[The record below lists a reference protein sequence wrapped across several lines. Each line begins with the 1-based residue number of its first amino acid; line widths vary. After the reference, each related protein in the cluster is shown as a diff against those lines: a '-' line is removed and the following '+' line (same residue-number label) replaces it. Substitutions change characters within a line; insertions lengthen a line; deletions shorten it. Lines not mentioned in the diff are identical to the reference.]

1 MSHDL
6 RTTRRAMLAGTST
19 FTFAIPA
26 IASTSTIVGPD
37 AELLALGAQIDQI
50 LPTLLEI
57 NRLGIQSNRAMEKH
71 LKSFRGDA
79 NTWNTEFEKR
89 WREHFEEPAEEAEHL
104 INQADSITEA
114 ILSIQPRTLA
124 GLAVLARAAAVSNPT
139 LWYEDDEDRLENR
152 ALKRLIEATWDLAR
166 VPAAK

>member
-1 MSHDL
+1 
-6 RTTRRAMLAGTST
+6 
-19 FTFAIPA
+19 
-26 IASTSTIVGPD
+26 
-37 AELLALGAQIDQI
+37 
-50 LPTLLEI
+50 
-57 NRLGIQSNRAMEKH
+57 MEKH

-89 WREHFEEPAEEAEHL
+89 WREHPEEPAEEAEHL

>member
-71 LKSFRGDA
+71 ACGTCCARTSRCSLKS
-79 NTWNTEFEKR
+79 
-89 WREHFEEPAEEAEHL
+89 
-104 INQADSITEA
+104 
-114 ILSIQPRTLA
+114 
-124 GLAVLARAAAVSNPT
+124 
-139 LWYEDDEDRLENR
+139 Y
-152 ALKRLIEATWDLAR
+152 AL
-166 VPAAK
+166 V